1 MFCTNILVKS
11 RKYRIFL
18 CIIYKFIPVTV
29 SDAAKPLF
37 TLSQYSELS

>member
-18 CIIYKFIPVTV
+18 CIIYKFIFFT
-29 SDAAKPLF
+29 KFKCTYTPLS
-37 TLSQYSELS
+37 LYKIL